1 MKMWGL
7 GLACSNI
14 SQWQEILA
22 LYVIP
27 YQSFVEEI
35 LFDDWDT
42 RLILANAEK
51 RDPPFCFS
59 LNIFGLL
66 RRVFSYGITAL
77 GCSITFHFAFKKSST
92 TCVRLNDYDKA
103 KIPHQKEPPMDIARS
118 S

>member
-1 MKMWGL
+1 MKSYHGYLRHFHPGFAIPAHRVQLSRVDAMTMWGL
-7 GLACSNI
+7 GLARSNI

-51 RDPPFCFS
+51 RDPPSCFS
-59 LNIFGLL
+59 LNFFGLL
-66 RRVFSYGITAL
+66 RRVFSY
-77 GCSITFHFAFKKSST
+77 
-92 TCVRLNDYDKA
+92 
-103 KIPHQKEPPMDIARS
+103 
-118 S
+118 